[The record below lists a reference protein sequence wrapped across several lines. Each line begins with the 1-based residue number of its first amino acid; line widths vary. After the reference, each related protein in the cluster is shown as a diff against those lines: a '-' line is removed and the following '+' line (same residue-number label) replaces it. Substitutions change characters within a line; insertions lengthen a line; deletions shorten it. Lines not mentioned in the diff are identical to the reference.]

1 MKTGIVLLITFFS
14 IGASAGFKVVGVS
27 HKTQADVKKTA
38 EEIGRHILGIL
49 NDNPTPEEFREA
61 IKKRQ
66 QQFGFVQ
73 GGGFGIKNQDDVKK
87 AIELIGDN
95 LGLSDNAT
103 PEEFREAIKKRQQQ
117 LSSVGEGFG
126 ISSQDD
132 VKKATEIIGL
142 RTLGLPDNPTPE
154 EFLEALRKKNREGGL
169 AIPNQR
175 GIANVQ
181 GRPGKEILNENLP
194 PAYIN
199 RLKNGGNCSYVDESG
214 PVYIKTN
221 RCGGICIGEIDCDN
235 IRAGSFRVIHTA
247 VCASEGEDCPSAK
260 KCLATKRPKTIVE
273 GGRIETL
280 KARRELLKKDT
291 DERVNRLKKTINES
305 SGQGGALQ

>member
-1 MKTGIVLLITFFS
+1 MKIGIVLLIILFS
-14 IGASAGFKVVGVS
+14 TGASAGIKVVGFS
-27 HKTQADVKKTA
+27 
-38 EEIGRHILGIL
+38 
-49 NDNPTPEEFREA
+49 
-61 IKKRQ
+61 IKS
-66 QQFGFVQ
+66 
-73 GGGFGIKNQDDVKK
+73 QDDVKK
-87 AIELIGDN
+87 AAEIIGHN
-95 LGLSDNAT
+95 ILGLSENAT
-103 PEEFREAIKKRQQQ
+103 PEEFREALEKRNQGAVGLPADATQEEIKEAIKKRQQA
-117 LSSVGEGFG
+117 LSHIQSEGFRM
-126 ISSQDD
+126 SSQDD

-154 EFLEALRKKNREGGL
+154 EFREALDKRQEHRK
-169 AIPNQR
+169 
-175 GIANVQ
+175 NVQ
-181 GRPGKEILNENLP
+181 RMKRQGFATVQKNPGEEILNENLP